1 VTSQPNEKIRIN
13 KSEANAGKL
22 LKAYGKAVVREKIQV
37 SNTHTHIHDQAHW
50 QVRKCKL
57 QTTMQYRV
65 FTSQVNKW
73 LKNLILSN
81 VSKRIER

>member
-37 SNTHTHIHDQAHW
+37 SNTHTHIHDQAH
-50 QVRKCKL
+50 
-57 QTTMQYRV
+57 
-65 FTSQVNKW
+65 
-73 LKNLILSN
+73 
-81 VSKRIER
+81 